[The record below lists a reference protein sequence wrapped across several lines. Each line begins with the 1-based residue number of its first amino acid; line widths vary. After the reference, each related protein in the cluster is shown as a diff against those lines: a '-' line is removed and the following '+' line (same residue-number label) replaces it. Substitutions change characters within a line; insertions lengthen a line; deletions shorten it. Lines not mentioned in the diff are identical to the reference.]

1 MVVHIHYSHFG
12 DKARK
17 LFLEDKLGD
26 CSIDYQHNS
35 IMGWDGDEEI
45 NVYDFTK
52 ICRMDNRFSSYEL
65 YHTEWGITLEIDKS

>member
-1 MVVHIHYSHFG
+1 MVVHIHYSDFG

-17 LFLEDKLGD
+17 LFLEDTLGN

-52 ICRMDNRFSSYEL
+52 ICRMDNRFNSYEL
-65 YHTEWGITLEIDKS
+65 HHTEWGITLEIEKS